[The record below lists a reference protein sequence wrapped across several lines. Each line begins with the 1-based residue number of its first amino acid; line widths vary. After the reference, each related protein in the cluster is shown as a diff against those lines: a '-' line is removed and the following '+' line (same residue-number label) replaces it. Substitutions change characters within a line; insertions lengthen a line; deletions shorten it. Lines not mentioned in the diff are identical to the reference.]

1 MKSEDVYKFLRV
13 VSGCLF
19 AVLEIMR
26 EYRKIKKLE
35 VKEKEEEKKPK
46 NDKTND

>member
-35 VKEKEEEKKPK
+35 VKEEKKPK